1 MPLTDDA
8 PANLEQLATR
18 SPAGAR
24 SFRVWP
30 LTTAACCLAILV
42 TVAALTMDTRVAPLN
57 LGFLEAIEGSE
68 IAQVAVAW
76 LLVFGA
82 FRIDQISAARA
93 QRLQWAL
100 AREAEALR
108 VVHVTMRTVSD
119 IVGNCLTELQL
130 LRMEAEGKVS
140 PEVLE
145 LFDHSIRV
153 ASERLTAI
161 GNLEAFAEKE
171 MALGVGLDMDEKA

>member
-1 MPLTDDA
+1 MPFTDDA
-8 PANLEQLATR
+8 LATLER
-18 SPAGAR
+18 LAARGR
-24 SFRVWP
+24 SFRLRP
-30 LTTAACCLAILV
+30 LTTAASSLAILV
-42 TVAALTMDTRVAPLN
+42 TVAALTMDTRIARLD
-57 LGFLEAIEGSE
+57 LGLFEEIEGSE
-68 IAQVAVAW
+68 VAQVAAAW
-76 LLVFGA
+76 LVVFVA

-93 QRLQWAL
+93 KRLHWAL
-100 AREAEALR
+100 AREAEAIR

-171 MALGVGLDMDEKA
+171 MALGAGLDMDEKW